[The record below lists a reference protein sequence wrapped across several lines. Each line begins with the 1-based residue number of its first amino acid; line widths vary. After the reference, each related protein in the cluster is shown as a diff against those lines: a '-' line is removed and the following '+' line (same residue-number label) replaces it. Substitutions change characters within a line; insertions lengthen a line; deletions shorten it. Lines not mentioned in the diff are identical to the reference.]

1 MTPRAI
7 LHLDL
12 DAFFVAVEQ
21 LDNPALAGKA
31 VIVGG
36 RPQARGVVSSA
47 SYEARAYGV
56 RSAMPTAQ
64 ALRLCP
70 EAVLLPGHHDRYHE
84 MSRRVM
90 SLLREYTPLL
100 EQVSVDE
107 AFLDV
112 TGTEAHYGPPAAL
125 AVALQARLQIEL
137 GLSASLGVAANKL
150 VAKIASDYHKPHGIT
165 VVPPG
170 EEAAF
175 LAPLPVRRLWGVGEV
190 TARTLARL
198 GLETIG
204 DLAGVAPER
213 LCQMFGVHGEH
224 LARAARGQDDSPVVT
239 EHAVKSLS
247 REETFARDT
256 RDVALLG
263 RELLRMSDEV
273 AERLRRHGLLARTV
287 TLKLRYADFVT
298 LSRQVTLPMPTDSGP
313 EIRIAARALLDAAW
327 DRRQAIRLL
336 GVGTAG
342 LTQTPG
348 QMPLFDSAEGA
359 SETARREQREQ
370 RARLDA
376 TLDRIRQRFG
386 EDAIRRASLLEEPE
400 TLWVPRTAEDD
411 ALP

>member
-125 AVALQARLQIEL
+125 AVALQSRLHIEL

-213 LCQMFGVHGEH
+213 LRQMFGVHGEH

-313 EIRIAARALLDAAW
+313 EIRMAARTLLDAAW

-342 LTQTPG
+342 LTQTAG
-348 QMPLFDSAEGA
+348 QMRLFDSAEGA